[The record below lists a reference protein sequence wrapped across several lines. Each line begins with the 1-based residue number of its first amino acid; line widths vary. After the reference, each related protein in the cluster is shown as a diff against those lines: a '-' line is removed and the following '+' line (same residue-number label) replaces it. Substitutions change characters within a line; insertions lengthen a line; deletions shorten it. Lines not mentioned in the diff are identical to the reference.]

1 MLYGPLDQP
10 AQSQRRTSGFAST
23 PRVWLA
29 AARKRFSQR
38 PAQQL
43 TPAPR
48 DPEREADAV
57 RSLAY
62 AYLGKDPR
70 FAQELFAAAE
80 RHERADHNKRDPK
93 IGQAPSDG
101 AEISCG

>member
-29 AARKRFSQR
+29 AARRRFSQR

-80 RHERADHNKRDPK
+80 RHERADHNKRDAK